1 VKGPGSQNI
10 PETLPTLGAQETGGR
25 QIKHKSAG
33 NAYPPGAHEF
43 SPGS

>member
-25 QIKHKSAG
+25 QIKHKSQKDEQ
-33 NAYPPGAHEF
+33 HELQF
-43 SPGS
+43 LQQL